1 MALRQEQASRQIRS
15 VPNVIR
21 IQLGGNDCKAYRSLI
36 LVVLRECFRNLFI
49 INVILLPTRK
59 EPFLIE

>member
-21 IQLGGNDCKAYRSLI
+21 VQLGGNDCKARRSLI
-36 LVVLRECFRNLFI
+36 LMVLSVFEI
-49 INVILLPTRK
+49 
-59 EPFLIE
+59 